1 MKSAGS
7 ERLISTAEVISTG
20 TATQQQTVFGSA
32 SPLPDRP
39 PKMTTHKESGER
51 VVGVS
56 NIYLGP
62 RRKKPTHPRPS
73 PRPPSCPR
81 SSLRPSRRPWWWCRL
96 AARCAAALPP
106 VAGFRCCSWR
116 RFMRDRGNRGESR
129 SRARD
134 GSGCPDCI
142 AIAWLSVF
150 QRPSAARRRLTSLQ
164 RSSSGGVAWRYR
176 AEHCRQYRCLPVA
189 T

>member
-7 ERLISTAEVISTG
+7 ERLISTAEVISTD

-39 PKMTTHKESGER
+39 PKMTTHESGER
-51 VVGVS
+51 VVCGR
-56 NIYLGP
+56 IQYLFGSP
-62 RRKKPTHPRPS
+62 QKETTHPRPS

-116 RFMRDRGNRGESR
+116 RFMREIETR
-129 SRARD
+129 SRARWVRV
-134 GSGCPDCI
+134 SGCPRVRGGF
-142 AIAWLSVF
+142 LF
-150 QRPSAARRRLTSLQ
+150 QFFSASIRRPSDPSLFHTC
-164 RSSSGGVAWRYR
+164 RIPMHAVAVWRYR
-176 AEHCRQYRCLPVA
+176 AEHRHYRCLPVA
-189 T
+189 S